1 MGSSSSRCYQFS
13 KIEDAFEN
21 SAGEAGF
28 KILDCFEDFD
38 FSKIESSSFMT
49 DKSSGLIRESGRLE
63 EEDMSSDETGCFNL
77 SSSSLDLPLADDFDF
92 LDFLE
97 LTSKELMLTPI
108 CWSFRD
114 GIACTSADPTRMIV

>member
-1 MGSSSSRCYQFS
+1 M
-13 KIEDAFEN
+13 EDAFEN

-63 EEDMSSDETGCFNL
+63 EEEMSSEGCFCL
-77 SSSSLDLPLADDFDF
+77 SSSPLADDFDF

-114 GIACTSADPTRMIV
+114 GIACTSVDPTRMIV

>member
-13 KIEDAFEN
+13 KIDDALEN

-63 EEDMSSDETGCFNL
+63 DEDMSSEGCFCL
-77 SSSSLDLPLADDFDF
+77 SSSSMDLPLVDDFDF
-92 LDFLE
+92 LDFLV
-97 LTSKELMLTPI
+97 LTSKELMLTPT

-114 GIACTSADPTRMIV
+114 GIACTSVDPTRTIV